1 MSVLAFP
8 KASRSGF
15 TCVRGRCKEVH
26 GMWGGRVGEEGGWG
40 GRVHGMVHDT
50 KQLKVVMCQLAY
62 VNKMVDIGL
71 SLTCRILCSNTD
83 LT

>member
-1 MSVLAFP
+1 
-8 KASRSGF
+8 
-15 TCVRGRCKEVH
+15 
-26 GMWGGRVGEEGGWG
+26 MWGGRVGEEGGWG

-83 LT
+83 LTRLNSMRWATICLQDSVFPAPDSPL